1 MGNRED
7 IRAGSEDAVTALVV
21 AGNIDAVLRVTGDDF
36 AVPGNA
42 EDVVA
47 VPGVM
52 KTESGDGGG
61 GTMAVSE
68 EFWHEIEKFRLI
80 ILRDVEGCDSLDAV
94 ATGGE
99 DVSRE
104 MLAACERIVE
114 DVVASISVGEP
125 PVLRVPR
132 PPRRGGSGTGGESLV
147 SLGASRSTRRFTHL
161 IHTLAQAYRHVA
173 SGTYATRRKDDQG
186 PVDSN
191 SLEVEERANVLA
203 AEGAKGNQVK
213 TGQSHL
219 FCRDVYYE
227 SVWLYQSQA
236 ALDRSAEDLTR
247 VLGVPRRGL
256 HLTITGKGL
265 VAGDL
270 TYTTHDGTIVCVSHT
285 QNGMLVPESVE
296 GLTRVVSQARYILV
310 VEKDATFQRL
320 VEAQVHRTFGPAI
333 LLTGKGYPDVSTRQ
347 LLHRLWRELRVP
359 VLALTDADPYGLH
372 IAAVYKFGALAR
384 EDPGL
389 AVSSLAWLG
398 ILPTDLPALQLPPHA
413 LLPLT
418 PTDHGKLAS
427 LAAHPALSRSPAWLT
442 QIHEQQESGYKAEI
456 QSLTHINPD
465 YLTSVYL
472 PTKLRQAGW
481 VL

>member
-1 MGNRED
+1 
-7 IRAGSEDAVTALVV
+7 
-21 AGNIDAVLRVTGDDF
+21 
-36 AVPGNA
+36 
-42 EDVVA
+42 
-47 VPGVM
+47 
-52 KTESGDGGG
+52 
-61 GTMAVSE
+61 MAVSE

-99 DVSRE
+99 DVS
-104 MLAACERIVE
+104 
-114 DVVASISVGEP
+114 
-125 PVLRVPR
+125 
-132 PPRRGGSGTGGESLV
+132 RGGSGTGGESLV

-173 SGTYATRRKDDQG
+173 SGTYATR
-186 PVDSN
+186 
-191 SLEVEERANVLA
+191 
-203 AEGAKGNQVK
+203 
-213 TGQSHL
+213 
-219 FCRDVYYE
+219 RDVYYE